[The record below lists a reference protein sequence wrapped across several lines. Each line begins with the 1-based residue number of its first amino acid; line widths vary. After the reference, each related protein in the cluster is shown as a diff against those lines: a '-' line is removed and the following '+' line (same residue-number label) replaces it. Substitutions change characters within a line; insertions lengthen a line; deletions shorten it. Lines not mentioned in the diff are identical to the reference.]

1 MEKLNE
7 RYVAV
12 TSPLANKGN
21 IVLWKDYRITVL
33 QERLFRIEKSESN
46 RYRDEATTA
55 IWFRDMKAQEFSVD
69 AREDRLA
76 IVTKYCCLVIKNNIK
91 ESTITINNHEIKLS
105 NKENLYGTYSTL
117 DGCDGPMFLYGDK
130 PTRIKLGYGVCSKSG
145 VAIID
150 DTKSLLLNSKGE
162 LYRDDCELD
171 EYVFAYGND
180 YLGAVKALFLIS
192 GKTPLVPRFALG
204 NWWSHYHAYTDED
217 YLTLLTSFEEN
228 EIPISV
234 GVLDMDWHYS
244 DPQEI
249 DNLFH
254 LSEEGLMKEKYVGS
268 KNLANSIGWTG
279 YTFNKSLFPNYKEFL
294 KLANKHNV
302 KIGLNLHPASG
313 IRFWEECYVDM
324 ATANAINPES
334 KICVPFSIDRAE
346 YVNSYFTFICHP
358 YQNEGVA
365 FWWIDW
371 QQGDKWGKE
380 GINPLWTINHYHY
393 LDISSNSVTPII
405 LSRYGGIGSHRY
417 PVGFSGDTSI
427 TWNTLKFLP
436 YFTATSSNI
445 GYTWWSH
452 DIGGHHAGIT
462 DPQLYLR
469 FLQFGVFSPIN
480 RLHSTNMEVITKKP
494 GDYGNGIG
502 DIAKRWLQFRH
513 AIIPYIYTHD
523 YITSNEGVPLIKP
536 LYYVYP
542 NNKEIYKYR
551 DEYFFG
557 GLLVSPIVNRINR
570 DGYAEV
576 PTWLPEGKWTDIFTD
591 DEYNVRSG
599 GEQRKLYRQLDS
611 IPVLAG
617 EGAILPISMDKGN
630 SIENPIKLEVD
641 IFNGKGEFA
650 LYEDNRLNGGC
661 ECFFTEFKT
670 ELFDNGQDSI
680 QKLTISSRG
689 DKGVVP
695 IDRKIRI
702 VFKNIY
708 SGNVHLSIDGQE
720 VKATKLYLD
729 YVAIE
734 IDFKPF
740 SIYDVSVY
748 FHQDR
753 LNYLKGR
760 ALRIV
765 CQATGNNKNK
775 NVDYLKIKHL
785 SGKNL
790 YKGVIVESGFSRT
803 IKSRLLEVD

>member
-12 TSPLANKGN
+12 TSPLATKSN

-33 QERLFRIEKSESN
+33 QERLFRIEKNKSN

-76 IVTKYCCLVIKNNIK
+76 IVTKFCCLIVKKNIK
-91 ESTITINNHEIKLS
+91 ESTITINNNEIKLT
-105 NKENLYGTYSTL
+105 NKGTLYGTYSTL
-117 DGCDGPMFLYGDK
+117 DGCDGSMFLYGDK

-150 DTKSLLLNSKGE
+150 DTKSLLLNLDGE

-204 NWWSHYHAYTDED
+204 NWWSHYHAYTDEG
-217 YLTLLTSFEEN
+217 YLTLLTAFEEN

-244 DPQEI
+244 DPHEI

-254 LSEEGLMKEKYVGS
+254 LSEDGLMKEKYIGS

-294 KLANKHNV
+294 KLANKRNV

-313 IRFWEECYVDM
+313 VRFWEECYVDM
-324 ATANAINPES
+324 AKANGINPES
-334 KICVPFSIDRAE
+334 RICVPFSIDRAE
-346 YVNSYFTFICHP
+346 YVNSYFTFVCHP
-358 YQNEGVA
+358 YQSEGVDL
-365 FWWIDW
+365 WWIDW

-417 PVGFSGDTSI
+417 PIGFSGDTSI

-494 GDYGNGIG
+494 WDYGNGIG

-513 AIIPYIYTHD
+513 AMIPYIYTHD
-523 YITSNEGVPLIKP
+523 YLTSSEGIPLIKP
-536 LYYVYP
+536 LYYIYP
-542 NNKEIYKYR
+542 TIKEIYKYR

-570 DGYAEV
+570 DGYAGV
-576 PTWLPEGKWTDIFTD
+576 PTWLPEGKWTDIFTG
-591 DEYNVRSG
+591 DEYNVRPG
-599 GEQRKLYRQLDS
+599 EEQRRLYRQLDS

-617 EGAILPISMDKGN
+617 EGTILPISMEKGN
-630 SIENPIKLEVD
+630 SIDNPIKLEVD
-641 IFNGKGEFA
+641 IFNGKGEFT
-650 LYEDNRLNGGC
+650 LFEDNRQNGGC

-670 ELFDNGQDSI
+670 ELFDNGQGSI
-680 QKLTISSRG
+680 QKLTISSHG

-695 IDRKIRI
+695 INRKIRI

-708 SGNVHLSIDGQE
+708 SGNVRLVIDGQE

-734 IDFKPF
+734 IDFKPY
-740 SIYDVSVY
+740 SIYEVSAY

-753 LNYLKGR
+753 LNYLKNR
-760 ALRIV
+760 ALKIIS
-765 CQATGNNKNK
+765 QASGNNKQK
-775 NVDYLKIKHL
+775 NADYLKIKCL
-785 SGKNL
+785 GDEGL
-790 YKGVIVESGFSRT
+790 YKGVVVESGLSKT
-803 IKSRLLEVD
+803 IKLRLLEVD